1 MIGQEERTLEQLIH
15 GYVETM
21 LVHAVVRAGLP
32 ELLRDGP
39 EEIGELAERG
49 GWRRGP
55 LVRLMRG
62 WVRIG
67 LCGVLPD
74 GRYELTEKG
83 RGLLEDSGL
92 PWRDLALLAVEQ
104 YLPAFARLDGTLRDG
119 GLPFVQAHGMPP
131 FEYRREVP
139 EAGILFNR
147 WLAAE
152 TAGHAAALAAA
163 YDWGRFPVIVD
174 IAGGNGRLARAVAR
188 AAPAARVIL
197 FEQPHVVAAL
207 AGDECWRGHERAVE
221 LHGGDMFH
229 DVPGGAGLYV
239 LKSVLHDWPDGEA
252 VRILSNCRAVMGTE
266 ASILVIERLLDEDGG
281 HADTTLMVDLHMLAV
296 TGGVERSRAEFAS
309 LAEAAG
315 LSMIRVMPTGT
326 PFHLIELKAF

>member
-1 MIGQEERTLEQLIH
+1 MSGQEERTLEQLIH
-15 GYVETM
+15 GYVATM
-21 LVHAVVRAGLP
+21 MVHAAVRAGLP

-39 EEIGELAERG
+39 VEMGELAERG

-92 PWRDLALLAVEQ
+92 PWRDLVMLAAEQ
-104 YLPAFARLDGTLRDG
+104 YVPAFARIDAVLTDG
-119 GLPFVQAHGMPP
+119 GLPFVLAHGMPP
-131 FEYRREVP
+131 FGYRREVP

-163 YDWGRFPVIVD
+163 YHWGRFPVIVD
-174 IAGGNGRLARAVAR
+174 VACSPGHPFRATSRGGSPCSG
-188 AAPAARVIL
+188 
-197 FEQPHVVAAL
+197 
-207 AGDECWRGHERAVE
+207 
-221 LHGGDMFH
+221 
-229 DVPGGAGLYV
+229 
-239 LKSVLHDWPDGEA
+239 
-252 VRILSNCRAVMGTE
+252 
-266 ASILVIERLLDEDGG
+266 
-281 HADTTLMVDLHMLAV
+281 
-296 TGGVERSRAEFAS
+296 
-309 LAEAAG
+309 
-315 LSMIRVMPTGT
+315 
-326 PFHLIELKAF
+326 

>member
-1 MIGQEERTLEQLIH
+1 MSGQQERTLEQLIH

-21 LVHAVVRAGLP
+21 LVHAAVRAGLP

-39 EEIGELAERG
+39 VEMRELAERG
-49 GWRRGP
+49 GWQRGP
-55 LVRLMRG
+55 LLRLMRG

-67 LCGVLPD
+67 LCRECPGE
-74 GRYELTEKG
+74 RYELSGKG
-83 RGLLEDSGL
+83 RGLLAESGL
-92 PWRDLALLAVEQ
+92 PWRDLVMLAAEQ
-104 YLPAFARLDGTLRDG
+104 YVPAFARIDAVLAG
-119 GLPFVQAHGMPP
+119 GGIPFVLAHGMPP

-163 YDWGRFPVIVD
+163 YDWGCFPVILD
-174 IAGGNGRLARAVAR
+174 IAGGNGRLAVAVAR

-207 AGDECWRGHERAVE
+207 SGDDCWMGHACEVE

-229 DVPGGAGLYV
+229 GIPGGADLCV
-239 LKSVLHDWPDGEA
+239 LKSVLHDWPDPEA
-252 VRILSNCRAVMGTE
+252 VRILANCRSVMGSE
-266 ASILVIERLLDEDGG
+266 ATILLIERLLDEDGG

-296 TGGVERSRAEFAS
+296 TGGVERSRAEFAA

-315 LSMIRVMPTGT
+315 LTVRRVMPTGT
-326 PFHLIELKAF
+326 PFHLIELKAS